1 MDKLTYSKEAIERLL
16 NIINTL
22 PFQGFQN
29 ASKLVEIFNILNDP
43 IRGDDDGKKE
53 V

>member
-43 IRGDDDGKKE
+43 IREGDNRKE
-53 V
+53 DV